1 MTPGPGAPRGFL
13 TGLMGAIGPKM
24 DRAHEEEQA
33 SIKEQRANLWSEIQ
47 SVMADA
53 RQPTEKQIYK
63 GDHNAIVQEKLAA
76 YLKFLSP
83 ATKKKAGPLGQLL
96 QKLVPP
102 KAKGGAP
109 QAQQGT
115 SPQEQVSSPG
125 AQPGAQPPGV
135 FPGQYKPPAA
145 PPAGIFPNRQHQ
157 PDPEAQK
164 RMGGVQLAAPAAQQQ
179 VSQTQPQPATQHG
192 NPSPL
197 YTPMFTQEEQTQ
209 RQQAAAKFR
218 TDEEIRKEE
227 ATSADRLKLQEERD
241 KAQRELQ
248 EMKDKQAEELAK
260 LKGADAKTL
269 EDTKAAHA
277 KEIETLK
284 AQHAKELAEA
294 KAAAK
299 PAAVAKKA
307 GTTVADQ
314 VDKKYVP
321 GGKSIANPTGNLT
334 IDVGAWDYIA
344 TTHLP
349 FTGFGSGAAKGQK
362 NARELM
368 LGRAGE
374 LLADLGLTPADLPAI
389 RGKIKADT
397 GALGR
402 VTSMGALIQQFEG
415 TLDRNMQVAQKLSDA
430 WQRSDLQFVNRI
442 SGAFKT
448 GTGDS
453 EALNLAAQLHG
464 VAREW
469 GKIMQGSV
477 SAAGVQVSEANATD
491 LLFSKGISNGQLASF
506 MQSVVIPDIKNRTS
520 AIEGEKAQLVAS
532 LRSDIA
538 GTATPQR
545 QPSPNGTLTP
555 PASGGAGAPKKG
567 DKQQY
572 NGAGYT
578 FDGTQWVKDKK

>member
-1 MTPGPGAPRGFL
+1 MTPQPGSPRGFL
-13 TGLMGAIGPKM
+13 TGFMGAIGPKM

-33 SIKEQRANLWSEIQ
+33 SIKEQRANAWSELQ
-47 SVMADA
+47 DVLTDA
-53 RQPTEKQIYK
+53 GKKPEDQKYK
-63 GDHNAIVQEKLAA
+63 GDHNAIAQEKWKA
-76 YLKFLSP
+76 YQKFLSP
-83 ATKKKAGPLGQLL
+83 ETKKKSSPLGQLF

-102 KAKGGAP
+102 KPKPQTP
-109 QAQQGT
+109 QAQNL
-115 SPQEQVSSPG
+115 PPG
-125 AQPGAQPPGV
+125 AMQSGV
-135 FPGQYKPPAA
+135 VPQ
-145 PPAGIFPNRQHQ
+145 
-157 PDPEAQK
+157 
-164 RMGGVQLAAPAAQQQ
+164 GGTQFSAPAAQQK
-179 VSQTQPQPATQHG
+179 VASGPPQ
-192 NPSPL
+192 
-197 YTPMFTQEEQTQ
+197 MFSQEEQTQ

-299 PAAVAKKA
+299 PAVVAKKA

-344 TTHLP
+344 TAHLP